1 MGWIPARPGGK
12 GAGFLSRTLEARE
25 RLSWLE
31 GDIGVLMAGFLP
43 VRLPIRDMGSFLGI
57 EDGTGRVLSVRSRNV
72 SEEMSYWL

>member
-43 VRLPIRDMGSFLGI
+43 VRLPIRDMGSFWESRMEQVGYFHYVLGMFPK
-57 EDGTGRVLSVRSRNV
+57 R
-72 SEEMSYWL
+72 